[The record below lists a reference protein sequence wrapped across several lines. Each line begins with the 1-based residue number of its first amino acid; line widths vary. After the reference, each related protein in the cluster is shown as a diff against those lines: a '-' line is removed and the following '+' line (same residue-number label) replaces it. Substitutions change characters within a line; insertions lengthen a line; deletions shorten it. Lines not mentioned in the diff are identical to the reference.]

1 MKFVQDRSPEQDWD
15 ILNPPT
21 PTRYNRSY
29 AVQEPVQDPPRGRQ
43 RLAAR
48 QPPRHNVHASG
59 ANEILNAALPPRWYG
74 ICPFSLANAG
84 PCPLGVNCQFIPLC
98 PNYNNESG
106 IGCALFNK
114 GGPNACRFAHE
125 YRFCEQAVSN
135 QSGGCVWEGDTL
147 GRHPATMEQ
156 VKKKREIHMRIK
168 AHKSTCAVSEWE
180 ARMML
185 LSMREAH
192 GRGIFN
198 GR

>member
-1 MKFVQDRSPEQDWD
+1 MS
-15 ILNPPT
+15 
-21 PTRYNRSY
+21 
-29 AVQEPVQDPPRGRQ
+29 
-43 RLAAR
+43 AR
-48 QPPRHNVHASG
+48 QPPRHILKASEPPESLHA
-59 ANEILNAALPPRWYG
+59 LLPPRWYG

-84 PCPLGVNCQFIPLC
+84 PCPLGVNCQFVPLC

-106 IGCALFNK
+106 IGCALFSK
-114 GGPNACRFAHE
+114 GGPTACRFAHE

-135 QSGGCVWEGDTL
+135 QSGGCVWEGNTL
-147 GRHPATMEQ
+147 GKHPATVEQ

-180 ARMML
+180 ARLLL